1 MLTGKPAATTRV
13 EQALETGLHAVVL
26 DAAQRAH
33 ETIRRSW
40 GAERAGRVLLQ
51 NIDESPYPPHSTQA
65 RAELDETIAAEI
77 RAWQSSVLDMIRAEG
92 SSKRQ
97 RARVL
102 SLGVNA
108 TAVLLMMVAFSAT
121 GGLTGIEIGIAGG
134 SGVVGSK
141 LLESVF
147 GEDAVR
153 RMATRARSDL
163 VARLETLLK
172 RQSENY
178 RQVLSS
184 REPHVQPDEIRVA
197 AEQLHDLGQEL
208 DHDLL
213 ARREDL
219 PQNSGLVQHMHDD
232 TTQPLP
238 VKNSRQEHTR

>member
-1 MLTGKPAATTRV
+1 M
-13 EQALETGLHAVVL
+13 
-26 DAAQRAH
+26 
-33 ETIRRSW
+33 
-40 GAERAGRVLLQ
+40 
-51 NIDESPYPPHSTQA
+51 
-65 RAELDETIAAEI
+65 
-77 RAWQSSVLDMIRAEG
+77 
-92 SSKRQ
+92 
-97 RARVL
+97 
-102 SLGVNA
+102 
-108 TAVLLMMVAFSAT
+108 
-121 GGLTGIEIGIAGG
+121 
-134 SGVVGSK
+134 
-141 LLESVF
+141 
-147 GEDAVR
+147 R

-208 DHDLL
+208 DHDPL
-213 ARREDL
+213 AWREDS

>member
-1 MLTGKPAATTRV
+1 
-13 EQALETGLHAVVL
+13 
-26 DAAQRAH
+26 
-33 ETIRRSW
+33 
-40 GAERAGRVLLQ
+40 
-51 NIDESPYPPHSTQA
+51 
-65 RAELDETIAAEI
+65 
-77 RAWQSSVLDMIRAEG
+77 MIRAEG
-92 SSKRQ
+92 SGKRQ

-163 VARLETLLK
+163 VARLEALLK
-172 RQSENY
+172 RQSEDY

-184 REPHVQPDEIRVA
+184 REPRIQPDEIRVA

-208 DHDLL
+208 DHDPL
-213 ARREDL
+213 ARREDSL
-219 PQNSGLVQHMHDD
+219 QNSGLVQHMHDD

-238 VKNSRQEHTR
+238 VTNSRQEHTR